1 LASPRQDSFG
11 AIFLS
16 RRGCGVKAWRRE
28 QSEGGGRN
36 SSHGGQAKPM
46 RDEAVDAGS
55 EQSWPLNIS
64 KAEFATV
71 LTGAKLST

>member
-1 LASPRQDSFG
+1 
-11 AIFLS
+11 
-16 RRGCGVKAWRRE
+16 
-28 QSEGGGRN
+28 
-36 SSHGGQAKPM
+36 M

-55 EQSWPLNIS
+55 EQSWPLNFS